1 MILISCMIS
10 YCEHVLYL
18 VCFLI
23 EIGAVDKFG
32 LLYYNIMSLSWRVH
46 YRRFDCSTCSGIKLL
61 AGFIFTTST
70 SVLRTVTMAKIG
82 HDCTTS
88 W

>member
-10 YCEHVLYL
+10 YCEHLLYL

-32 LLYYNIMSLSWRVH
+32 LLYYKCMLDQYSL
-46 YRRFDCSTCSGIKLL
+46 L
-61 AGFIFTTST
+61 
-70 SVLRTVTMAKIG
+70 
-82 HDCTTS
+82 
-88 W
+88 

>member
-10 YCEHVLYL
+10 YCEHLLYL

-32 LLYYNIMSLSWRVH
+32 LLYYSGKDKWLKARGKPVAIPLLS
-46 YRRFDCSTCSGIKLL
+46 
-61 AGFIFTTST
+61 
-70 SVLRTVTMAKIG
+70 TVM
-82 HDCTTS
+82 HRH
-88 W
+88 